1 MAAHRRSPVL
11 GFILDAADSDWAHPA
26 YSEVCANLG
35 LVLLGTR
42 AAVGAAQKHPAR
54 TLETGR

>member
-1 MAAHRRSPVL
+1 VL